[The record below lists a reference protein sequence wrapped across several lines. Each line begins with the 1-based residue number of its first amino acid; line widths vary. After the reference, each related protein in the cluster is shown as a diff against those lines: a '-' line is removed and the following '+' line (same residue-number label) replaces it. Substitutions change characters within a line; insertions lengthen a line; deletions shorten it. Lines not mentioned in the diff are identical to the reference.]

1 MSFLIISA
9 VLLPIEETDLV
20 VAMCYASALSDQTF
34 DLMKDT
40 VKSIVD
46 NYGTSQV
53 HYAVVIY
60 GTKKATTMARFSDMT
75 GLTKD
80 AVKKN
85 IDSFPK
91 LRGN

>member
-1 MSFLIISA
+1 MPFLMISA

-20 VAMCYASALSDQTF
+20 IAMCYASTLSDQTF

-46 NYGTSQV
+46 KYGTSQV

-60 GTKKATTMARFSDMT
+60 GTKATTMARFSDMI

-80 AVKKN
+80 AVKET